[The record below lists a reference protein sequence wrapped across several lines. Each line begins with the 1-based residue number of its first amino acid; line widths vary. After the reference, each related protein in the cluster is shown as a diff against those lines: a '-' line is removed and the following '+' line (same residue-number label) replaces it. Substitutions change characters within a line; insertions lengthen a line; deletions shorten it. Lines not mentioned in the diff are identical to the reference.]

1 MRPRP
6 FALFALFELAL
17 VVVAAPALAEPT
29 HWIEKAFAR
38 PKVEMPSLAPLVKES
53 EPGVLTI
60 FVESIAGPRLDPNDP
75 RIELFKRFGMN
86 LEMPELRQQGQGTGF
101 LITPDGY
108 ALTNHHVVEG
118 AEKIKVRVGSSS
130 TLINATV
137 IGDDPRTDVALIK
150 LEGKRSDWPAL
161 PLGDS
166 DALQVGDYLVAIGN
180 PFGLSQSVSMGIL
193 SARGRRDIAPSGR
206 RGLYDFLQTDASI
219 NPGNSGGPL
228 LNISGE
234 VIGINSAVNAAGQGI
249 GFAIPI
255 NLVKKLIPD
264 LKKNGRVERAWIGVS
279 IDKVDPEIARGLGLD
294 SPRGALVSS
303 VMERSPAYKAGL
315 KPGDVIVKFDGKSI
329 DDASDLPL
337 VTAAAGVG
345 RTVPLELVRD
355 GELRSAR
362 VTLELNPDDEA
373 VPGAAPKSAEVHQP
387 GKLGVRIDDLD
398 EEYRR
403 RLDLPKKQR
412 GAILVGVEPGGAAA
426 AAGLKP
432 GDVVTELNGK
442 SINGAED
449 FVKGFDKLSSG
460 ALAKLIVLRRGT
472 QTFVAF
478 NKP

>member
-1 MRPRP
+1 MR
-6 FALFALFELAL
+6 FLAL
-17 VVVAAPALAEPT
+17 LTLAAAPALAEGS
-29 HWIEKAFAR
+29 HWIEQEPAPPRVA
-38 PKVEMPSLAPLVKES
+38 MPSLAPLVKES
-53 EPGVLTI
+53 ERAVLTI
-60 FVESIAGPRLDPNDP
+60 FVESLAGPRLDPNDP

-86 LEMPELRQQGQGTGF
+86 LEMPELRQQGQGSGF

-118 AEKIKVRVGSSS
+118 ADKIKVRVGSSS
-130 TLINATV
+130 TLVTATV

-150 LEGKRSDWPAL
+150 LEGKRTDWPAL

-166 DALQVGDYLVAIGN
+166 DALQVGDFVVAIGN

-228 LNISGE
+228 LNLAGE
-234 VIGINSAVNAAGQGI
+234 VIGINAAVNAAGQGI
-249 GFAIPI
+249 GFAIPS
-255 NLVKKLIPD
+255 NLVKTLVPD

-279 IDKVDPEIARGLGLD
+279 IDKVDPEIAQGLGLD

-303 VMERSPAYKAGL
+303 VMERSPAYSAGL
-315 KPGDVIVKFDGKSI
+315 KPGDVIVKFDGKGI

-337 VTAAAGVG
+337 VTGSAGIG
-345 RTVPLELVRD
+345 RTVAIELVRN

-362 VTLELNPDDEA
+362 VTLAANPEDEPSPHVTA
-373 VPGAAPKSAEVHQP
+373 KAAETHQAAR
-387 GKLGVRIDDLD
+387 LGVRIDDLD

-403 RLDLPKKQR
+403 RLDLPKKQK
-412 GAILVGVEPGGAAA
+412 GAIIVGADPAGVAA
-426 AAGLKP
+426 AAGLKA

-442 SINGAED
+442 RIASAED
-449 FVKGFDKLSSG
+449 FVKIFDNIAPATLV
-460 ALAKLIVLRRGT
+460 KLIVLRRGSE
-472 QTFVAF
+472 TFVAF